1 MRYRL
6 TLVLFLAVVA
16 ATVLA
21 AAPSAGASSHVSVN
35 ITGQVHGAGPF
46 SGFLL
51 HVQAHADGDSLA
63 SLSGQGTDNF
73 VDHGNR
79 FGLCIA
85 PLTGFVSGSTVTL
98 SGTTTFANLPADIGV
113 PVTFIADAST
123 GAITWIFDG
132 LTFTG
137 TGIVDIHD

>member
-16 ATVLA
+16 ATVLGA
-21 AAPSAGASSHVSVN
+21 VPSAGASSHVSVN
-35 ITGQVHGAGPF
+35 ITGQVSLG
-46 SGFLL
+46 GFLL
-51 HVQAHADGDSLA
+51 HVQAHADGDDPG

-73 VDHGNR
+73 VDHGNQ
-79 FGLCIA
+79 FGLCIE
-85 PLTGFVSGSTVTL
+85 PLTGSVSGSTVTL
-98 SGTTTFANLPADIGV
+98 SGTTTFANNPSDIGV
-113 PVTFIADAST
+113 PVTFIANAST
-123 GAITWIFDG
+123 GAIKWIFDG

>member
-1 MRYRL
+1 MRNHL
-6 TLVLFLAVVA
+6 TLIAFLAVVA
-16 ATVLA
+16 AIVLG

-35 ITGQVHGAGPF
+35 ITGQVSLG
-46 SGFLL
+46 GFLL
-51 HVQAHADGDSLA
+51 HVQAHADGAGLA

-73 VDHGNR
+73 VDHGNQ
-79 FGLCIA
+79 FGLCIE
-85 PLTGFVSGSTVTL
+85 PLTGSVSGSTVTL
-98 SGTTTFANLPADIGV
+98 SGTTTFANNPSDIGV

>member
-35 ITGQVHGAGPF
+35 ITGQVSF
-46 SGFLL
+46 SGILI

-63 SLSGQGTDNF
+63 SLSGRGTDNF
-73 VDHGNR
+73 IDHGNQ

-85 PLTGFVSGSTVTL
+85 PLTGSASGSTVTL
-98 SGTTTFANLPADIGV
+98 RGTTTFANNPSDIGV
-113 PVTFIADAST
+113 PVIFIADAST